1 MRNAIVLGLMAAAT
15 PALAAEYP
23 ALSIEG
29 DPAYGEYLAT
39 ECVTC
44 HNGKPSAGT
53 AIPTIA
59 GREPKEIIVA
69 LYEYKGK
76 QRPNQTMQMVATAL
90 GDAEIAALAAYLS
103 QLPKQSQ

>member
-1 MRNAIVLGLMAAAT
+1 MRNAIVLGLMAVAT
-15 PALAAEYP
+15 PVVASDYP

-44 HNGKPSAGT
+44 HNGKPSTGA
-53 AIPTIA
+53 AIPVIA

-69 LYEYKGK
+69 LYEYKAK
-76 QRPNQTMQMVATAL
+76 VRPNQTMQMVATAL
-90 GDAEIAALAAYLS
+90 GDAEIAALAAYLA
-103 QLPKQSQ
+103 QLPKTTQ